1 MKTQRD
7 LDALLTS
14 YLAEGMTVLPDRVA
28 DAVVGEAHRTR
39 RRTMVGPWRTA
50 SVLRAAFGATAVLV
64 VLAIAVGLLDMRGKT
79 NVAAAPESTQP
90 GASASVP
97 ADTPT
102 PEPTPT
108 PGPTPTAT
116 PLPTVEPSPAPA
128 LITWTSRS
136 FDEDWPAPLRVESPG
151 AGVVPDGSHGNYT
164 DALGDT
170 TPDYK
175 SEVDIVSVNAFLGC
189 QAGLPKLRCIEMAL
203 SGQLPDPL
211 PQPAD
216 AWYAYG
222 IVLDVDSDGVP
233 DYRYGVDNT
242 PPEVLGA
249 DWPSG
254 RIWRADLRTGEV
266 VVVTARQASDDTL
279 LAELPGS
286 FPVAFFHIKGL
297 GGRFYGWSSLI
308 ADGRV
313 VATDYAPDVGWL
325 ELVNK

>member
-1 MKTQRD
+1 M
-7 LDALLTS
+7 A
-14 YLAEGMTVLPDRVA
+14 
-28 DAVVGEAHRTR
+28 
-39 RRTMVGPWRTA
+39 
-50 SVLRAAFGATAVLV
+50 
-64 VLAIAVGLLDMRGKT
+64 
-79 NVAAAPESTQP
+79 
-90 GASASVP
+90 
-97 ADTPT
+97 
-102 PEPTPT
+102 
-108 PGPTPTAT
+108 
-116 PLPTVEPSPAPA
+116 SPAA
-128 LITWTSRS
+128 GRVTRGRGVGGSR
-136 FDEDWPAPLRVESPG
+136 RG
-151 AGVVPDGSHGNYT
+151 AYT

-170 TPDYK
+170 TPGDK

-286 FPVAFFHIKGL
+286 DFPTAIFHIKGL